1 MKVSLARICV
11 PGFFMGVW
19 RLASGVWRR
28 VRCAYPPYGRVVS
41 DIRRVRFA
49 YPPYGPE
56 CLL

>member
-19 RLASGVWRR
+19 RR
-28 VRCAYPPYGRVVS
+28 VRFAYPPYGRVVS

-49 YPPYGPE
+49 YRPYRPE